1 MSWLRRSSILLFAL
15 SASALAGCG
24 DDGGN
29 QGPRPDAGVNDAT
42 PGPDGPSSFVA
53 NAEAHWVTRAVI
65 AVPATMAG
73 ARFELHHAPDGGIG
87 LDGDDLTGSTALTL
101 TVDAAGLP
109 AAVTDKFPHL
119 TGYKALTLAAGDAA
133 QASEILQGQLVLAA
147 RDAGGA
153 VIAATSVQIPGV
165 LDDIYASAAGTLD
178 ARLGVTF
185 EDEAAPQKPTFRLW
199 APTAKKVSLKVHA
212 VADKAEVATQVM
224 TRDDVTGVWSYAAA
238 DAAWYGNYYRY
249 EVEVFAPRANPGDMT
264 TAPGELVVNLVTD
277 PYSVGLSTNSEYS
290 MIVNLDDAATKPTG
304 WDAFTPPVNFVTP
317 EDIVLYEV
325 HVRDFSIADQTVEAQ
340 HRGKY
345 LAFTYTGTPDRAL
358 SDGMAHLQRL
368 AEVTVPG
375 IVGSTQQGVTHVH
388 VLPVFDIATIN
399 EVASERI
406 DIDVAASVGALC
418 QRLDDVVPGVTCTAD
433 ATKTIREVLEALLVQ
448 SGTDGTRGDTEEIQ
462 ALVDATRGY
471 DGYNWGYDPFHY
483 TAPEGSYATNPE
495 GLARILELRAMVM
508 GLGAINL
515 RTVMDVVYNHTNASG
530 QDDKSVLD
538 RIVPGYY
545 HRQNAVNG
553 GVERS
558 TCCENTAS
566 EHAMMEKLMLDSVV
580 TWVEQYKIAG
590 FRFDLMAH
598 HMKSNMVKV
607 RDRLAEIDSKL
618 YVYGEGWDFGE
629 VVGGTRGENATQ
641 ENLAGTQIATFS
653 DRLRDGVR
661 GGGPFD
667 SGADLRKN
675 QGFINGMSYDP
686 NEINTDA
693 ADIQKGKLLDQIDL
707 ISLGLAANLKDFV
720 LTRKDGKN
728 VVGADVSYNGYDAG
742 YTLDPA
748 DVITYVSAHDNQ
760 TLFDNNQYKIPT
772 GTSMEDRV
780 RMQVLGLGITILAQ
794 GIPFLHMGED
804 ILRSKSM
811 ARDSYD
817 YGDWFN
823 KVDFSYPDNAAASN
837 NWNVGLPPKEKDEAA
852 YPIIRN
858 VIGDASI
865 APQAAHMAQAHA
877 MTRELLFM
885 RRESPLFRLR
895 TGADVKTRVDFHN
908 VGPTQK
914 PGFIVMTITD
924 GTCGALALADLDPV
938 KDNLAILINA
948 TDAPETFPVAG
959 TALEGKGWILHRA
972 LEDGSDPRKSQMRF
986 TNNQFEVPAR
996 SISVFIDVQDDPR
1009 DAGICNT
1016 KVAEEVLPPGGDLT
1030 KDVFIRGTLTELEW
1044 DGLDYKFVK
1053 VAEGRYE
1060 VVVAALL
1067 ADTYQFKIADDSWST
1082 HNWGGSPG
1090 NTTLVPG
1097 GSLTLGS
1104 GDNITLTI
1112 ATAGDYKFILDTT
1125 SLEAPVLTLEAQ

>member
-1 MSWLRRSSILLFAL
+1 MRRSSILLFAL
-15 SASALAGCG
+15 SASVVAGCG
-24 DDGGN
+24 DDGGT
-29 QGPRPDAGVNDAT
+29 QGARPDAGVPGDGA

-165 LDDIYASAAGTLD
+165 LDDIYAAGALAAE
-178 ARLGVTF
+178 LGVTF

-199 APTAKKVSLKVHA
+199 APTARKVSLKVHA
-212 VADKAEVATQVM
+212 AADKAELATQVM

-238 DAAWYGNYYRY
+238 DNAWYGNYYRY
-249 EVEVFAPRANPGDMT
+249 EVEVFAPRENPGDMT

-277 PYSVGLSTNSEYS
+277 PYSLGLSTNSEYS
-290 MIVNLDDAATKPTG
+290 LIVNLDDAATKPTG
-304 WDAFTPPVNFVTP
+304 WDAFTPPSNFSEP

-325 HVRDFSIADQTVEAQ
+325 HVRDFSVGDQTVAPE

-345 LAFTYTGTPDRAL
+345 LAFTYDGAPRAL

-368 AEVTVPG
+368 AEVAVPG
-375 IVGSTQQGVTHVH
+375 IVGTQQGVTHVH
-388 VLPVFDIATIN
+388 LLPIFDIATIN
-399 EVASERI
+399 EVAGERI
-406 DIDVAASVGALC
+406 DIDVAGSVTALC
-418 QRLDDVVPGVTCTAD
+418 QRLDDVVPAVNCSAD

-448 SGTDGTRGDTEEIQ
+448 SGTGDGTRGDTEEIQ

-483 TAPEGSYATNPE
+483 TAPEGSYATDPE

-508 GLGAINL
+508 GLGEIKL

-530 QDDKSVLD
+530 QDDRSVLD

-545 HRQNAVNG
+545 HRQNALNG

-580 TWVEQYKIAG
+580 TWAEKYKIAG

-607 RDRLAEIDSKL
+607 RDRLKEIDDKI

-629 VVGGTRGENATQ
+629 VLGGARGENATQ

-667 SGADLRKN
+667 SGPDLRKN

-686 NEINTDA
+686 NEVNTDS
-693 ADIQKGKLLDQIDL
+693 ADAQKGKLLDQADL
-707 ISLGLAANLKDFV
+707 IRLGLAANLKDFV
-720 LTRKDGKN
+720 LTRKDGEN
-728 VVGADVSYNGYDAG
+728 VVGADVNYNGYAAG

-748 DVITYVSAHDNQ
+748 DVITYVAAHDNQ

-780 RMQVLGLGITILAQ
+780 RMQVLGIGITILAQ
-794 GIPFLHMGED
+794 GIPFLHLGED

-852 YPIIRN
+852 YPVIRN
-858 VIGDASI
+858 VLGDASI
-865 APQAAHMAQAHA
+865 TPRATDMAQAHA
-877 MTRELLFM
+877 MTRELLFI

-908 VGPTQK
+908 VGTGQK
-914 PGFIVMTITD
+914 PGLIVMTITD
-924 GTCGALALADLDPV
+924 GTCAGATDLDDS

-948 TDAPETFPVAG
+948 TDALETFPAAS
-959 TALEGKGWILHRA
+959 TPLEGKGWILHRA

-986 TNNQFEVPAR
+986 TNNTFEVPAR
-996 SISVFIDVQDDPR
+996 SIAVFIDLQTGAR
-1009 DAGICNT
+1009 DAGICND
-1016 KVAEEVLPPGGDLT
+1016 KVPVDVPPPGGDLA
-1030 KDVFIRGTLTELEW
+1030 KDVFIRGTLTDPEW

-1060 VVVAALL
+1060 VVVADL
-1067 ADTYQFKIADDSWST
+1067 AAGTYQFKIADDSWST
-1082 HNWGGSPG
+1082 HNWGGSTG
-1090 NTTLVPG
+1090 NTALAPG
-1097 GSLTLGS
+1097 GTLTLGS
-1104 GDNITLTI
+1104 GDNINLTI
-1112 ATAGDYKFILDTT
+1112 ATAGDYKFSLDTT
-1125 SLEAPVLTLEAQ
+1125 SLAAPELTLEAQ